1 MPCQASW
8 STIPPPAIGGPMT
21 ETLAIGWDLGGAH
34 LKAAAATAEGQIAA
48 AWQVPCTLWRGLEH
62 LTYAIDEIRPRLGSL
77 GRHGLT
83 MTGELVDLF
92 ENRQAGVEQLAAVM
106 AQALP
111 DADLRIYAGAE
122 GFCPIADASRHWSA
136 VASANW
142 HGSAAFAASCRDEGL
157 FVDVGS
163 TTTDL
168 VPFRAG
174 NVEYAGYS
182 DAERLASD
190 ELVYTGVTRTP
201 VMAIAERVPFAGVS
215 QRVMA
220 EHFATI
226 ADVHRLTGELPED
239 ADQHATA
246 DGRGKSEGESARRL
260 ARMLGRDA
268 DASDLSPWR
277 QLAWHLSQRQGDM
290 LWTAADRVLSR
301 GVLTA
306 DAPIIGA
313 GVGRFLARRL
323 AERLRR
329 PYVDFR
335 ELVDGEAQATEWAA
349 RCAPAAAVAVLAARW

>member
-1 MPCQASW
+1 
-8 STIPPPAIGGPMT
+8 MT
-21 ETLAIGWDLGGAH
+21 ETLAVGWDLGGAH
-34 LKAAAATAEGQIAA
+34 LKAAAATANGPIVA

-62 LTYAIDEIRPRLGSL
+62 LTHAIDEIRPHLGASC
-77 GRHGLT
+77 RHGLT

-92 ENRQAGVEQLAAVM
+92 ETRQAGVEQLAAVM
-106 AQALP
+106 ARSLP

-122 GFCPIADASRHWSA
+122 GFCPIADASRRWSA

-142 HGSAAFAASCRDEGL
+142 HGSAVFAASCREQGL

-174 NVEYAGYS
+174 CVEYAGYS

-201 VMAIAERVPFAGVS
+201 IMAIAERVPFAGVS

-220 EHFATI
+220 EYFATI
-226 ADVHRLTGELPED
+226 ADVHRLTGELPDD

-268 DASDLSPWR
+268 DPSDLGPWR
-277 QLAWHLSQRQGDM
+277 QLAWHLSQRQSDM
-290 LWTAADRVLSR
+290 LWTAADRTLSR

-306 DAPIIGA
+306 DAPVVGA

-335 ELVDGEAQATEWAA
+335 ELIAGEAQATEWAA